1 MSKVQI
7 TAMALESLRC
17 VNNRLVE
24 QYKLIDKARFKQFT
38 KYGQIEKV
46 TNQLYQQVV
55 QEVRDALMLN
65 AIGSYKK
72 PKIRKRPFKSRSRFA
87 KPGKGGK

>member
-1 MSKVQI
+1 MTNFPI
-7 TAMALESLRC
+7 TAMALDSLRC

-24 QYKLIDKARFKQFT
+24 QYLLLDKARFKQFT
-38 KYGQIEKV
+38 QYGKIEKV
-46 TNQLYQQVV
+46 TNQLYHQVAK
-55 QEVRDALMLN
+55 EVRDAIMLN

-72 PKIRKRPFKSRSRFA
+72 PKIKKRPFKSRSRFA